1 VSACVIL
8 RLEEGDRARPQG
20 EALLCFRIRSHPGYQ
35 SPHELRRRGSLCIL
49 GSGTT
54 LNNFLS
60 QDIAAAISIV
70 KHANVIASQHRKRG
84 SFTSKLA
91 SFVTSPSV
99 PFVKSMNPIERH
111 AELIFAETM
120 FEKAVLGIVYSGDWL
135 QFIKE
140 A

>member
-1 VSACVIL
+1 MRSLLNFSSAK
-8 RLEEGDRARPQG
+8 
-20 EALLCFRIRSHPGYQ
+20 FS
-35 SPHELRRRGSLCIL
+35 
-49 GSGTT
+49 
-54 LNNFLS
+54 NNVLS
-60 QDIAAAISIV
+60 QDLAAAIAIV
-70 KHANVIASQHRKRG
+70 KHGNVVAGQHRKRS

-91 SFVTSPSV
+91 SLVTSPSV
-99 PFVKSMNPIERH
+99 AFVKSMTPIERH